1 MVPVE
6 LRQIGLF
13 RVESQGGVRLYGPW
27 SESKGDLGF
36 EGPIFWDGVNLGDF
50 DPGSGDFG
58 LAAGP
63 RRGRLRITHGWPAY
77 PDGFADDS
85 WRLHATVNAEE
96 TARQGS
102 PDASENE
109 CPTSMHISPINASDR
124 TRDVL
129 STRRLRRTAIEA
141 GLFGVALLTVAASAM
156 WAKRGGFEFSAPALA
171 AVEQIGAVEARIAPV
186 ALSTIANV
194 ATENAPSSNDTL
206 ATPAPEFRVESV
218 EIIDPANAEIRYFD
232 GRAVRPSKIIWMETT
247 AYSPDER
254 SCGEWADGVTASNR
268 SVWTNGMKLV
278 AADTKV
284 LKMHSLVSIPGYH
297 NEEVVPVLDRGGA
310 IKGNKLDLLYPTHE
324 RALQWGRQRLPV
336 TVWEYVD

>member
-1 MVPVE
+1 MDLVRIV
-6 LRQIGLF
+6 QTGMF
-13 RVESQGGVRLYGPW
+13 RVETRAGVRLYGPA
-27 SESKGDLGF
+27 SESKGDCRF
-36 EGPIFWDGVNLGDF
+36 EGPIFSDGVNLGDF
-50 DPGSGDFG
+50 AHGTGDFG

-77 PDGFADDS
+77 PDGFADDT
-85 WRLHATVNAEE
+85 RRTNDARDLEE
-96 TARQGS
+96 NARQGS
-102 PDASENE
+102 PDLSENE
-109 CPTSMHISPINASDR
+109 CPTSMHISPTNASDR

-129 STRRLRRTAIEA
+129 STRRSRRLAIEA

-194 ATENAPSSNDTL
+194 ATENAPSSNEAH

-218 EIIDPANAEIRYFD
+218 EVIDPANAEIRYFD

-254 SCGEWADGVTASNR
+254 SCGIWADGVTASNR

-297 NEEVVPVLDRGGA
+297 NAEIVPVLDRGGA

>member
-1 MVPVE
+1 MDLVE
-6 LRQIGLF
+6 IVEIGQF
-13 RVESQGGVRLYGPW
+13 GIETRAGVRLCGPW
-27 SESKGDLGF
+27 SESKGDCRF
-36 EGPIFWDGVNLGDF
+36 EGPTFSDGVNLGDF
-50 DPGSGDFG
+50 AHGTGEFG

-63 RRGRLRITHGWPAY
+63 RRGRLRITQGWPAC
-77 PDGFADDS
+77 PDGFADDM
-85 WRLHATVNAEE
+85 WRLHATFDAEE
-96 TARQGS
+96 NARQGS

-109 CPTSMHISPINASDR
+109 CPTTMQSSPPNASDR

-129 STRRLRRTAIEA
+129 STRRSRRVAIEA

-171 AVEQIGAVEARIAPV
+171 AVEHVNEAKIVPV
-186 ALSTIANV
+186 ANV
-194 ATENAPSSNDTL
+194 ATESAPSTIETL

-218 EIIDPANAEIRYFD
+218 EVIDPANAEIRYFD
-232 GRAVRPSKIIWMETT
+232 GRAVRPAKVIWMVTT

-297 NEEVVPVLDRGGA
+297 NAEIVPVLDRGGA

>member
-1 MVPVE
+1 MLPIEIVQNGV
-6 LRQIGLF
+6 F
-13 RVESQGGVRLYGPW
+13 RVESLARVRLCGPW
-27 SESKGDLGF
+27 SESKGDFRF
-36 EGPIFWDGVNLGDF
+36 EGPTFSDGVNLGDF
-50 DPGSGDFG
+50 AAGSGDFG

-77 PDGFADDS
+77 PEGFADDL

-102 PDASENE
+102 PDISENE
-109 CPTSMHISPINASDR
+109 CPTSMQSSPTNASDR

-129 STRRLRRTAIEA
+129 STRRFRRLAIEA

-171 AVEQIGAVEARIAPV
+171 AVEHMGEAKIIPV
-186 ALSTIANV
+186 ANV
-194 ATENAPSSNDTL
+194 ATENDATPIINETL
-206 ATPAPEFRVESV
+206 ATPAPEFEIESV
-218 EIIDPANAEIRYFD
+218 EVIDPANAEIRYFD
-232 GRAVRPSKIIWMETT
+232 GRAVRPAKVIWMVTT

-284 LKMHSLVSIPGYH
+284 LKMHTLVSIPGYH
-297 NEEVVPVLDRGGA
+297 DAEIVPVLDRGGA

>member
-1 MVPVE
+1 MDLVRIV
-6 LRQIGLF
+6 QTGLF
-13 RVESQGGVRLYGPW
+13 HIESTSGVRLYGPA
-27 SESKGDLGF
+27 SESKGDCRF
-36 EGPIFWDGVNLGDF
+36 EGPIFSDGVNLGDF
-50 DPGSGDFG
+50 AHGTGDFG

-63 RRGRLRITHGWPAY
+63 RRGRLRITHGWPAC
-77 PDGFADDS
+77 PDGFADDTRRTS
-85 WRLHATVNAEE
+85 DARDLEE
-96 TARQGS
+96 NARQGS
-102 PDASENE
+102 PDLSENE
-109 CPTSMHISPINASDR
+109 CPTSMHISPTNASDR

-129 STRRLRRTAIEA
+129 STRRSRRLAIEA

-194 ATENAPSSNDTL
+194 ARESASSTNETL

-218 EIIDPANAEIRYFD
+218 EVIDPANAEIRYFD
-232 GRAVRPSKIIWMETT
+232 GRAVRPSRIIWMETT

-278 AADTKV
+278 AADTRV

-297 NEEVVPVLDRGGA
+297 NEEIVPVLDRGGA